1 MEYCETAV
9 DRYTLMTLGDLLLH
23 YSNDLPQQLRI
34 VALCD
39 VSEGL
44 IHGDIKLHN
53 VLVAGSDQE
62 FIFDYACVMNINNI
76 QMPSQ
81 SLSLK
86 QLITP
91 GYVAPELINDMGFI

>member
-9 DRYTLMTLGDLLLH
+9 DGYTLRTLDDLLLH

-44 IHGDIKLHN
+44 I
-53 VLVAGSDQE
+53 
-62 FIFDYACVMNINNI
+62 C
-76 QMPSQ
+76 
-81 SLSLK
+81 
-86 QLITP
+86 TW
-91 GYVAPELINDMGFI
+91 